1 VQYCINDPNTIER
14 SDKIV
19 DMSKLDAT
27 VDKITLQMQRFT
39 TLQTSVEKSDCKDRL
54 FEKSKLIEEID
65 KLVEIER
72 EKEEDKGKHL
82 KIASPTSADSKEIIQ
97 GRRCLQNTVIYVSD

>member
-1 VQYCINDPNTIER
+1 LFVQYCINDPNTSER

-39 TLQTSVEKSDCKDRL
+39 TLQTSVEKSDYKDRYTASEYFL
-54 FEKSKLIEEID
+54 RAFLRGR
-65 KLVEIER
+65 LR
-72 EKEEDKGKHL
+72 EL
-82 KIASPTSADSKEIIQ
+82 
-97 GRRCLQNTVIYVSD
+97 